1 MAALSHVSTSSRR
14 STMLWLASSLW
25 EAEDKLRRKRQGKAL
40 HTLGNQCQKAVTSP
54 APHGTPGGTRKVP
67 DDMLK
72 EEAGW
77 LWHVIITQGLGL
89 DPSP

>member
-14 STMLWLASSLW
+14 SATLWLASNLW
-25 EAEDKLRRKRQGKAL
+25 EAEDKLRRKCQGKAL

-54 APHGTPGGTRKVP
+54 VPHGTPGGTRKLP

-72 EEAGW
+72 EAAG
-77 LWHVIITQGLGL
+77 
-89 DPSP
+89 